1 MISFPCSKINIGLN
15 IVRRRDDGY
24 HDLQS
29 IFVPISWTDILEVVP
44 KGNGA
49 TGLTVTGNHIACEPE
64 KNLVIKALKA
74 VENYI
79 GKELPPVDIFLRKIV
94 PYGAGL
100 GGGSADA
107 ASTVKILNGIF
118 NLSLT
123 DGDMK
128 AISSGIGAD
137 CPFFIEC
144 KSMLATGTGTTLSP
158 IELPQLKD
166 KTITVAKPP
175 VTVGTRDAYAGVRPS
190 GIELDYRDMAKEP
203 VEEWRNLFAN
213 DFEKSIFPSH
223 PEIARIKEQFYHGGA
238 LYASMTGS
246 GSAVYGI
253 FNNDILAES
262 VKEQLSDCAVWS
274 GTIC

>member
-49 TGLTVTGNHIACEPE
+49 TELTVTGNHIACAPE

-94 PYGAGL
+94 PDGAGL

-158 IELPQLKD
+158 IELPQLKG

-203 VEEWRNLFAN
+203 VEEWRKLFVN

-223 PEIARIKEQFYHGGA
+223 PEIPRIKEQFYHGGA